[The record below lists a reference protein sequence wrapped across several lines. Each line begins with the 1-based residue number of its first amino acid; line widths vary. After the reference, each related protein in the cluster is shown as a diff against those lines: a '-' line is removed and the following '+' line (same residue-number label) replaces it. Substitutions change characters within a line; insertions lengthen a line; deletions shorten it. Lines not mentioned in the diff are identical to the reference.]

1 MKERTPSTTAISSAL
16 HRASHLVLD
25 ADPKIFRDDF
35 ALALS
40 GCADEVELGAVL
52 RQRYEPIEQKL
63 GRDFTEFF
71 LGTVRSALTV
81 RSRFTEE
88 ALEETLQRGID
99 QYVLLGA
106 GLDSFALRRRDL
118 AHLLHVYEIDHPATQ
133 QWKRTRISE
142 LGIPL
147 PGNLTF
153 VPVDF
158 EQQTVTQGLR
168 SSTYRADAPAFF
180 SWLGVIPYLT
190 KDTVRKTLKE
200 VAAMAAGSEI
210 VLQYSVPEELLDTRH
225 RQYLA
230 QLCSLTAQQGEPW
243 LSNHT
248 PDELADQLKE
258 LGFDRIEH
266 LGPEEA
272 YARYFAGRTDSLPCQ
287 PIHRLIRA
295 RTK

>member
-81 RSRFTEE
+81 RSCFTEE

-118 AHLLHVYEIDHPATQ
+118 AH
-133 QWKRTRISE
+133 R
-142 LGIPL
+142 LGL
-147 PGNLTF
+147 PRKGPRF
-153 VPVDF
+153 H
-158 EQQTVTQGLR
+158 QR
-168 SSTYRADAPAFF
+168 SP
-180 SWLGVIPYLT
+180 
-190 KDTVRKTLKE
+190 
-200 VAAMAAGSEI
+200 
-210 VLQYSVPEELLDTRH
+210 
-225 RQYLA
+225 
-230 QLCSLTAQQGEPW
+230 
-243 LSNHT
+243 
-248 PDELADQLKE
+248 
-258 LGFDRIEH
+258 
-266 LGPEEA
+266 
-272 YARYFAGRTDSLPCQ
+272 
-287 PIHRLIRA
+287 
-295 RTK
+295 